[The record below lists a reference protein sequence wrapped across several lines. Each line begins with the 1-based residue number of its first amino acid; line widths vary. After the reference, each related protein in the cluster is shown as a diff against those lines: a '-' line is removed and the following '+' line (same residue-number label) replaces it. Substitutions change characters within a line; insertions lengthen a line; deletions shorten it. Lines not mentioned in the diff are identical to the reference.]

1 MEGEDMTNEQ
11 KEYFNAMNNEIKE
24 FTKKGLPVPNE
35 IRKYQTEIQMFY
47 KENNISNKQGLFS
60 TSSKLNKSQQDE
72 LMDIAERMRKD
83 NDVHFVTDYE
93 NMLETGKF
101 DRFGID
107 NTKDLIKHLDFLNNA
122 QDEEVIKNILTSSQI
137 IEIFSVGSKNKY
149 TDDDLMKMILD
160 KYKSEGVVG
169 SSLHESIYKSIN
181 KPKQKRLARGVQK
194 TSGKQK
200 MGRGLEELY
209 GVSNGRK
216 RNRKK

>member
-1 MEGEDMTNEQ
+1 MTNAL
-11 KEYFNAMNNEIKE
+11 KEYFNSMNNEIRE
-24 FTKKGLPVPNE
+24 FNRKGLPVPNE

-47 KENNISNKQGLFS
+47 KENNMSNKQGLFS

-72 LMDIAERMRKD
+72 LYDIAERMRKD

-93 NMLETGKF
+93 NMLESGKF

-107 NTKDLIKHLDFLNNA
+107 NTEDLIKHLDFLNNA

-149 TDDDLMKMILD
+149 TDDELMKMILD
-160 KYKSEGVVG
+160 RYKNEGVVG

-181 KPKQKRLARGVQK
+181 KPKQKRLGRGIQK

-200 MGRGLEELY
+200 MGGGLEELY

-216 RNRKK
+216 RNRKN

>member
-1 MEGEDMTNEQ
+1 MTDEQ
-11 KEYFNAMNNEIKE
+11 KEYFNAMNDEIKE
-24 FTKKGLPVPNE
+24 FKRKGLPVPNE

-72 LMDIAERMRKD
+72 LLDIAERMRKD

-149 TDDDLMKMILD
+149 TDDELMKMILD

-181 KPKQKRLARGVQK
+181 KPKQKRLGRGVQK
-194 TSGKQK
+194 TSGTSK

>member
-1 MEGEDMTNEQ
+1 MTEVL
-11 KEYFNAMNNEIKE
+11 KEYFNTMNNEIKE
-24 FTKKGLPVPNE
+24 FTKRGLPVPNE

-149 TDDDLMKMILD
+149 TDDELMKMILD
-160 KYKSEGVVG
+160 KYKNEGVVG

-181 KPKQKRLARGVQK
+181 KPKNKPKQKRLGSGVQK
-194 TSGKQK
+194 SSGKQK

-209 GVSNGRK
+209 GVNNGRK

>member
-1 MEGEDMTNEQ
+1 MTDEQ
-11 KEYFNAMNNEIKE
+11 KEYFKAMNNEIKE

-60 TSSKLNKSQQDE
+60 TSSKLNKSQQNE

-149 TDDDLMKMILD
+149 TDDELMKMILD

>member
-1 MEGEDMTNEQ
+1 
-11 KEYFNAMNNEIKE
+11 MNNEIKE

>member
-1 MEGEDMTNEQ
+1 MTIAL
-11 KEYFNAMNNEIKE
+11 KEYFQTMNNEIRE
-24 FTKKGLPVPNE
+24 FNRKGLPVPNE

-60 TSSKLNKSQQDE
+60 TSNKLNKSQQDE
-72 LMDIAERMRKD
+72 LFDIAERMRKD
-83 NDVHFVTDYE
+83 KDVHFVTDYE
-93 NMLETGKF
+93 NMLESGKF

-149 TDDDLMKMILD
+149 TDDELMKMILD
-160 KYKSEGVVG
+160 KYKNEGVVG
-169 SSLHESIYKSIN
+169 SSLHEAIYKSIN
-181 KPKQKRLARGVQK
+181 KSKNKPKEPMLGRDFQK
-194 TSGKQK
+194 TSGTKK
-200 MGRGLEELY
+200 MGGGLEELY
-209 GVSNGRK
+209 GVGQGRK

>member
-1 MEGEDMTNEQ
+1 MTNEQ

>member
-1 MEGEDMTNEQ
+1 MTNEQ
-11 KEYFNAMNNEIKE
+11 KEYFNAMNNEIRE
-24 FTKKGLPVPNE
+24 FKRKGLPVPNE
-35 IRKYQTEIQMFY
+35 IRKYQIEIQMFY

-60 TSSKLNKSQQDE
+60 TSSKLNKAQQDE
-72 LMDIAERMRKD
+72 LFDIAERMRKD

-93 NMLETGKF
+93 NMLESGKF

-107 NTKDLIKHLDFLNNA
+107 NTRDLIKHLDFLNNA

-149 TDDDLMKMILD
+149 TDDELMKMILD
-160 KYKSEGVVG
+160 KYKNEGVVG
-169 SSLHESIYKSIN
+169 SSLHEAIYKSIN
-181 KPKQKRLARGVQK
+181 KPKNEPKQNNRLGRGVQK
-194 TSGKQK
+194 TSGTTK

-216 RNRKK
+216 RNKKN

>member
-1 MEGEDMTNEQ
+1 MEGKDMTDEQ
-11 KEYFNAMNNEIKE
+11 KEYFKAMNNEIKE

-60 TSSKLNKSQQDE
+60 TSSKLNKSQQNE

-149 TDDDLMKMILD
+149 TDDELMKMILD